1 MAGRRTHRRQD
12 EETTYWLS
20 YSDMM
25 AGLLLCFVLII
36 ALTVLHSKIQYDQK
50 QLELQGKEEELV
62 IRSDELEN
70 ERTTVAAQQ
79 ALLDTQ
85 REQLEKQRALLDT
98 QADVLNAQEQALA
111 DQGDKLALQ
120 QKELEEQNSKLVM
133 LQALLDEQQVKL
145 DNIIGVRSDL
155 IEALKDEFQNSNL
168 KISVDEQTGSITFD
182 SSILFDYNEDE
193 LKPNGEA
200 FLSEFLPRYVS
211 VLLSDDYKDYIS
223 EILIEGHTDTDGG
236 YMPNLDL
243 SQRRAYSVAEYCLSG
258 DNDIITSSQLNA
270 MRKLV
275 GVTGRSYSQPVYK
288 TDGRTVDMDASRRV
302 EFLFRLK
309 DEEMIR
315 EMIEILNSGQE
326 SEGE

>member
-1 MAGRRTHRRQD
+1 MAGRRIHRRQD
-12 EETTYWLS
+12 EEVTYWLS

-62 IRSDELEN
+62 IRSDELES

-79 ALLDTQ
+79 AMLDSQ
-85 REQLEKQRALLDT
+85 REQLDKQRALLDT
-98 QADVLNAQEQALA
+98 QAEVLNAQEEALS
-111 DQGDKLALQ
+111 DQGEKLALQ
-120 QKELEEQNSKLVM
+120 QKELEDKNAKLLV
-133 LQALLDEQQVKL
+133 LQQLLEEQQVKL
-145 DNIIGVRSDL
+145 DNIIGVRGDL
-155 IEALKDEFQNSNL
+155 IEALKEEFKSSNL

-193 LKPNGEA
+193 LKPEGEV
-200 FLSEFLPRYVS
+200 FLSQFLPRYVS
-211 VLLSDDYKDYIS
+211 VLLSDEYSQYIS
-223 EILIEGHTDTDGG
+223 EILIEGHTDITGD
-236 YMPNLDL
+236 YMTNLDL
-243 SQRRAYSVAEYCLSG
+243 SQRRAYSVAEYCLS
-258 DNDIITSSQLNA
+258 NDSGIISSSQLNA

-288 TDGRTVDMDASRRV
+288 ADGRTVDMDASRRV

-315 EMIEILNSGQE
+315 EMIEILSAE
-326 SEGE
+326 EP

>member
-315 EMIEILNSGQE
+315 EMIEILSSDEQ
-326 SEGE
+326 